1 MARLNLKNLHE
12 ITEKYGEKLLYAL
25 LSEENVTIN
34 AEPYN
39 EGLMEL
45 FLEFP
50 ESMDKLPRTFLSD
63 KLKTLGWDISERS

>member
-1 MARLNLKNLHE
+1 MARLNLERLHE
-12 ITEKYGEKLLYAL
+12 ITEKYNEKILYAL

-34 AEPYN
+34 SEPYD
-39 EGLMEL
+39 EGLVEL

-50 ESMDKLPRTFLSD
+50 ESMERLPRTFLSD

>member
-1 MARLNLKNLHE
+1 VARLNLEKLHN

-25 LSEENVTIN
+25 LSEEDVTIN

-50 ESMDKLPRTFLSD
+50 ESMDKLPRLFLSD
-63 KLKTLGWDISERS
+63 KLTTLGWDIGERD

>member
-1 MARLNLKNLHE
+1 MARLNLEKLLE

-25 LSEENVTIN
+25 LSEEDVTIR
-34 AEPYN
+34 AEPYD
-39 EGLMEL
+39 EGLVEL

-50 ESMDKLPRTFLSD
+50 ESMERLPRTFLSD

>member
-25 LSEENVTIN
+25 LSEEDVTIR
-34 AEPYN
+34 AEPYD
-39 EGLMEL
+39 EGLVEL

-50 ESMDKLPRTFLSD
+50 ESMERLPRTFLSD
-63 KLKTLGWDISERS
+63 KLRTLGWDISERS

>member
-1 MARLNLKNLHE
+1 MARLNLEKLHN

-25 LSEENVTIN
+25 LSEEDVTIN
-34 AEPYN
+34 AEPYD

-50 ESMDKLPRTFLSD
+50 ESMEKLPRLFLSD
-63 KLKTLGWDISERS
+63 KLKTLGWDIGERD

>member
-25 LSEENVTIN
+25 LSEEDVTIR
-34 AEPYN
+34 AEPYD
-39 EGLMEL
+39 EGLVEL

-50 ESMDKLPRTFLSD
+50 ESMERLPRTFLSD

>member
-1 MARLNLKNLHE
+1 MARLNLEKLHE

-25 LSEENVTIN
+25 LSEENVSIN
-34 AEPYN
+34 AEPYD
-39 EGLMEL
+39 EGLVEL

-50 ESMDKLPRTFLSD
+50 EEMEKLPKMFLSD

>member
-25 LSEENVTIN
+25 LSEEDVTIS
-34 AEPYN
+34 AEPYD
-39 EGLMEL
+39 EGLVEL

-50 ESMDKLPRTFLSD
+50 ESMERLPRTFLSD

>member
-1 MARLNLKNLHE
+1 MARLNLEKLHE

-50 ESMDKLPRTFLSD
+50 ESMDKLPRLFLSD
-63 KLKTLGWDISERS
+63 KLKTLGWDIGERD